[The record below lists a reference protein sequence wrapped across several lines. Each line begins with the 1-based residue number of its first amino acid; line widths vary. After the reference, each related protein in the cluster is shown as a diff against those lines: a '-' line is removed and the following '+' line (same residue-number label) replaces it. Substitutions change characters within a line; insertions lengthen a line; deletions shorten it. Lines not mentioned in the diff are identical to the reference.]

1 MKICIWSY
9 VHDNPKEILGYGR
22 VEHECLDARQGFKVV
37 N

>member
-9 VHDNPKEILGYGR
+9 VYDYPKEILGYGR
-22 VEHECLDARQGFKVV
+22 VEHERHDARQGFKVV